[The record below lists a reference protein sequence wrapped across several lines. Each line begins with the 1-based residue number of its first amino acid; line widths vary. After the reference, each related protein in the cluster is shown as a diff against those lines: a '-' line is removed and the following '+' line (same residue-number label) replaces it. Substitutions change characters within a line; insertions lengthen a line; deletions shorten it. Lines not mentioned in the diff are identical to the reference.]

1 MSSDPLFSISTNN
14 LRDNLSETVSRA
26 AFGKDPVIVTR
37 RGRKIA
43 GLVSFSDLV
52 FLEKMKARKAE
63 LMAIPLPKDPAKV
76 GPALA
81 EKLNRELFFL

>member
-1 MSSDPLFSISTNN
+1 MPKEPLFSISTND

-26 AFGKDPVIVTR
+26 AFGNPVIVTR

-43 GLVSFSDLV
+43 GLVLYGDLL

-63 LMAIPLPKDPAKV
+63 LMAMPIPDDPAQV

-81 EKLNRELFFL
+81 EKLRQELFFA